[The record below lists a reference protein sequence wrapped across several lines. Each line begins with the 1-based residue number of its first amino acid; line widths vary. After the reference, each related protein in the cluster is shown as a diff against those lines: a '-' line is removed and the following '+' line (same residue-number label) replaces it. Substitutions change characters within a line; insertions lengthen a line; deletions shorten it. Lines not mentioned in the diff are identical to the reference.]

1 MTIGGFVLVE
11 YRNGSPHL
19 QLAGR
24 TIYDDVEV
32 AEEQRREVQK
42 DKIAA
47 RQQHRVEVARLDV
60 ITR

>member
-1 MTIGGFVLVE
+1 MSVGGFVLVE
-11 YRNGSPHL
+11 YRHGSAHP
-19 QLAGR
+19 QLAGK
-24 TIYDDVEV
+24 TIFDDVEV

-60 ITR
+60 IER